1 MTKEN
6 FDVTGMSCSACS
18 ARVEKAVAKI
28 VGAENVSVNLLTNS
42 MQVKFDE
49 AKISVA
55 AIVEAVVNAGSG
67 ASPKKLVPSAK
78 SPVPTR
84 TIDKEISE
92 MRTRLTWSIIFLL
105 PTVYIAMHNM
115 LPLPVPSI
123 VAELFDGRANAVTF
137 AFAQFLLILPIM
149 YLNRKYYVNGFK
161 NLFRGAPNMDSLV
174 GLGSMA
180 AAAFGAFALFRIG
193 QGLGVGNF
201 SLVDEYSRN
210 LYFESAGMIV
220 TLITVGKFFEAR
232 AKGKTSL
239 AVEKLMNLAPKQ
251 ATVLRGGE
259 EFTIAVEDLI
269 VGDEILVK
277 PGESFAA
284 DGIILDGATTI
295 DESAITGESLPV
307 EKNIGDNVTSGTL
320 NKSGFVKFRAARVG
334 GETTISKI
342 IALVEEASSSKAPIA
357 KTADKVAGIFV
368 PAVILISLVAGSFWL
383 VSGASV
389 EFAFSI
395 AVSVLVISCPCALGL
410 ATPVAIMVGTGKGAE
425 NGILI
430 KSGEAL
436 ETAHAINAVVLD
448 KTGTLTEGKPFV
460 TEILLIGT
468 RDEGLGTSSKNL
480 VPTSLV
486 PSPYINFLQI
496 AAALESKSEHP
507 LAEAVTKFAAD
518 KKISLPAA
526 ENFQAVF
533 GKGVRAKINGVEYF
547 AGNENF
553 LTELGFNLE
562 SLREKISALSQEGKT
577 PIIFSDDKKI
587 LGIIAAADVEK
598 KTSAQAVQ
606 EFENLGVDVIMLTGD
621 NERTARAIAQRLGI
635 KKIIAGV
642 LPENKAQAIENLQAQ
657 GKKVAM
663 IGDCINDA
671 PALAKADLGIAIGAG
686 TDVAIES
693 AGAVLVRNDLLDA
706 VSAIKLSRA
715 VMKNIKQNLF
725 WAFFYNVI
733 CIPLAAG
740 IFYPAFGLKLS
751 PMIGAAAMSMSSV
764 CVVLNALRLRYFK
777 VERTKNFDAAPKNFE
792 VRVENL
798 STKIFKE
805 ETQMQKTFKVDGMMC
820 KHCQKHVHDALAK
833 MDGVTDVEVSLEK
846 NSATVTSTKEIS
858 IDDFAKVIDEA
869 GYELIRE

>member
-6 FDVTGMSCSACS
+6 FNVTGMSCSACS
-18 ARVEKAVAKI
+18 ARVEKAVAKL
-28 VGAENVSVNLLTNS
+28 VGADNVSVNLLTNS
-42 MQVKFDE
+42 MQVRFDE
-49 AKISVA
+49 AKISIA
-55 AIVEAVVNAGSG
+55 QIVEAVINAGYG
-67 ASPKKLVPSAK
+67 ASPKKISSAQIK
-78 SPVPTR
+78 TSSER
-84 TIDKEISE
+84 TIDKEISS
-92 MRTRLTWSIIFLL
+92 MQTRLTWSIIFLL

-123 VAELFDGRANAVTF
+123 VVELFDGRANAVTF

-161 NLFRGAPNMDSLV
+161 TLAAGAPNMDSLV
-174 GLGSMA
+174 GLSSMA
-180 AAAFGAFALFRIG
+180 AAMFGAFALFRIG
-193 QGLGVGNF
+193 QGLGAGNLA
-201 SLVDEYSRN
+201 LVDEYSRN

-220 TLITVGKFFEAR
+220 TLITVGKYFEAR
-232 AKGKTSL
+232 AKGKTSQ

-251 ATVLRGGE
+251 ATVLRGGQE
-259 EFTIAVEDLI
+259 ITIAVEELI
-269 VGDEILVK
+269 IGDEVLVK

-307 EKNIGDNVTSGTL
+307 NKTVGDNVTSGTL
-320 NKSGFVKFRAARVG
+320 NKSGFVKFRAAKVG

-342 IALVEEASSSKAPIA
+342 IALVEEASASKAPIA

-368 PAVILISLVAGSFWL
+368 PAVIVIALIAGATWL
-383 VSGASV
+383 ISGASV

-395 AVSVLVISCPCALGL
+395 AVSILVISCPCALGL

-436 ETAHAINAVVLD
+436 ETAHAIDTVVLD

-460 TEILLIGT
+460 TDILTCNVDEKFLLEIAT
-468 RDEGLGTSSKNL
+468 
-480 VPTSLV
+480 
-486 PSPYINFLQI
+486 
-496 AAALESKSEHP
+496 ALESKSEHP
-507 LAEAVTKFAAD
+507 LAEAVVKYSSD
-518 KKISLPAA
+518 KKISPRIA

-533 GKGVRAKINGVEYF
+533 GKGVRAKIDGVECV

-553 LTELGFNLE
+553 LTECGFDLE
-562 SLREKISALSQEGKT
+562 NLREKFSVLANEGKT
-577 PIIFSDDKKI
+577 PIIFADDKKI
-587 LGIIAAADVEK
+587 LGIIAAADAEK
-598 KTSAQAVQ
+598 KTSAQAVK
-606 EFENLGVDVIMLTGD
+606 EFKNLGVNVIMLTGD
-621 NERTARAIAQRLGI
+621 NERTAQAIAKRLDI
-635 KKIIAGV
+635 EKIIAGV
-642 LPENKAQAIENLQAQ
+642 LPENKAQAVENLQSQ

-663 IGDCINDA
+663 IGDGINDA
-671 PALAKADLGIAIGAG
+671 PALAKAELGIAIGAG

-715 VMKNIKQNLF
+715 VMTNIKQNLF

-740 IFYPAFGLKLS
+740 IFYPAFGIKLS

-777 VERTKNFDAAPKNFE
+777 VERSIAFDDAPRSVE
-792 VRVENL
+792 VHVENL
-798 STKIFKE
+798 QTEIFKE
-805 ETQMQKTFKVDGMMC
+805 ATQMQTTFKVDGMMC

-833 MDGVTDVEVSLEK
+833 MDGVTAVEVSLEN
-846 NSATVTSTKEIS
+846 NSATVTATKEIS
-858 IDDFAKVIDEA
+858 IDDFAKVIDDA
-869 GYELIRE
+869 GYELVRD

>member
-18 ARVEKAVAKI
+18 ARVEKAVGKI

-55 AIVEAVVNAGSG
+55 AIIEAVVNAGYG
-67 ASPKKLVPSAK
+67 ASLMRNAQCVMRNESI
-78 SPVPTR
+78 SGR
-84 TIDKEISE
+84 TIDKEISA
-92 MRTRLTWSIIFLL
+92 MRFRLKWSIFFLL
-105 PTVYIAMHNM
+105 PTIYIAMHSM
-115 LPLPVPSI
+115 LPLPVPQIIS
-123 VAELFDGRANAVTF
+123 ELFDGRENAVTF

-161 NLFRGAPNMDSLV
+161 TLAAGAPNMDSLV

-180 AAAFGAFALFRIG
+180 AAMFGAFALFRIG
-193 QGLGVGNF
+193 QGLGAGNF
-201 SLVDEYSRN
+201 QLVDEYSRN

-232 AKGKTSL
+232 AKGKTSQ

-251 ATVLRGGE
+251 ATVFRDGVEVTIPVE
-259 EFTIAVEDLI
+259 ELI
-269 VGDEILVK
+269 IGDEILVK

-320 NKSGFVKFRAARVG
+320 NKSGFVKFRAVKVG

-342 IALVEEASSSKAPIA
+342 ISLVEEASASKAPIA

-368 PAVILISLVAGSFWL
+368 PAVIVIALIAGASWL
-383 VSGASV
+383 ISGASV

-395 AVSVLVISCPCALGL
+395 AVSILVISCPCALGL

-436 ETAHAINAVVLD
+436 ETAHNIDTVVLD

-460 TEILLIGT
+460 TDVLLM
-468 RDEGLGTSSKNL
+468 RNAEGVMRNDLE
-480 VPTSLV
+480 
-486 PSPYINFLQI
+486 NFLSI
-496 AAALESKSEHP
+496 AAAFESRSEHP
-507 LAEAVTKFAAD
+507 LAQAVTDYAA
-518 KKISLPAA
+518 KKIPNSSFLIP
-526 ENFQAVF
+526 NSFKAVF

-547 AGNENF
+547 AGNEKF
-553 LTELGFNLE
+553 LSELGFNLE
-562 SLREKISALSQEGKT
+562 SLQEKISSLTSEGKT
-577 PIIFSDDKKI
+577 PIIFADEKKI
-587 LGIIAAADVEK
+587 LGIIAAADIEK
-598 KTSAQAVQ
+598 KTSAQAVK
-606 EFENLGVDVIMLTGD
+606 EFKNLGVNVIMLTGD
-621 NERTARAIAQRLGI
+621 NERTARTIAQKLGI
-635 KKIIAGV
+635 EKIIAGV
-642 LPENKAQAIENLQAQ
+642 LPENKAQEVEKLQAQ
-657 GKKVAM
+657 NKKVAM
-663 IGDCINDA
+663 IGDGINDA

-715 VMKNIKQNLF
+715 VMTNIKQNLF

-777 VERTKNFDAAPKNFE
+777 VMRNAQCVMRNDNAVE

-798 STKIFKE
+798 QTKIFKE
-805 ETQMQKTFKVDGMMC
+805 ATKMQTTFKVEGMMC

-833 MDGVTDVEVSLEK
+833 MDGVTEVEVSLEN
-846 NSATVTSTKEIS
+846 NSATVTANKEIS
-858 IDDFAKVIDEA
+858 LDDFAKVIDDA
-869 GYELIRE
+869 GYELIRN

>member
-18 ARVEKAVAKI
+18 ARVEKAVGKV

-55 AIVEAVVNAGSG
+55 QIVDAVVNAGYG
-67 ASPKKLVPSAK
+67 ASPKTIRKEELGIRNE
-78 SPVPTR
+78 R

-92 MRTRLTWSIIFLL
+92 MRTRLTWSVIFLL

-115 LPLPVPSI
+115 LPLPVPQI

-161 NLFRGAPNMDSLV
+161 TLLAGAPNMDSLV

-193 QGLGVGNF
+193 QGLGAGDFN
-201 SLVDEYSRN
+201 LIDEYSRN

-239 AVEKLMNLAPKQ
+239 AVEKLMNLAPKK
-251 ATVLRGGE
+251 ATVLRGGAE
-259 EFTIAVEDLI
+259 ITIAVEELVI
-269 VGDEILVK
+269 GDEILVK

-284 DGIILDGATTI
+284 DGIILDGATTV

-307 EKNIGDNVTSGTL
+307 NKVIGDTVTSGTL
-320 NKSGFVKFRAARVG
+320 NKSGFVKFRADKVG

-342 IALVEEASSSKAPIA
+342 IALVEEASASKAPIA
-357 KTADKVAGIFV
+357 KVADKVAGVFV
-368 PAVILISLVAGSFWL
+368 PVVILISLIAGAAWL
-383 VSGASV
+383 ISGASV

-395 AVSVLVISCPCALGL
+395 AVSILVISCPCALGL

-436 ETAHAINAVVLD
+436 ETAHAIDTVVLD

-460 TEILLIGT
+460 TDIITCAVDEKFLL
-468 RDEGLGTSSKNL
+468 E
-480 VPTSLV
+480 
-486 PSPYINFLQI
+486 I

-507 LAEAVTKFAAD
+507 LAEAIRNLELGIRNNYV
-518 KKISLPAA
+518 A
-526 ENFQAVF
+526 EDFQAIF
-533 GKGVRAKINGVEYF
+533 GKGVKGKINGVEYF
-547 AGNENF
+547 AGNEKF
-553 LTELGFNLE
+553 LTELGF
-562 SLREKISALSQEGKT
+562 SLKNISEKISTLANEGKT
-577 PIIFSDDKKI
+577 PIIFASDKKI

-598 KTSAQAVQ
+598 KTSAQAVA
-606 EFENLGVDVIMLTGD
+606 EFKNLGVNVIMLTGD
-621 NERTARAIAQRLGI
+621 NERTAQAIAKRLGI
-635 KKIIAGV
+635 DKIIAGV
-642 LPENKAQAIENLQAQ
+642 LPENKAQEVEKLQAQ

-663 IGDCINDA
+663 IGDGINDA
-671 PALAKADLGIAIGAG
+671 PALAKADLGMAIGAG

-715 VMKNIKQNLF
+715 VMTNIIQRDLHTACGR
-725 WAFFYNVI
+725 AF
-733 CIPLAAG
+733 
-740 IFYPAFGLKLS
+740 LS
-751 PMIGAAAMSMSSV
+751 GVRNKTFADDRRGGNEYV
-764 CVVLNALRLRYFK
+764 KRLR
-777 VERTKNFDAAPKNFE
+777 RA
-792 VRVENL
+792 
-798 STKIFKE
+798 
-805 ETQMQKTFKVDGMMC
+805 
-820 KHCQKHVHDALAK
+820 
-833 MDGVTDVEVSLEK
+833 
-846 NSATVTSTKEIS
+846 
-858 IDDFAKVIDEA
+858 
-869 GYELIRE
+869 

>member
-18 ARVEKAVAKI
+18 ARVEKAVAKL
-28 VGAENVSVNLLTNS
+28 VGADNVSVNLLTNS

-49 AKISVA
+49 AKISIA
-55 AIVEAVVNAGSG
+55 QIVDAVINAGYG
-67 ASPKKLVPSAK
+67 ASPKKISSAQIK
-78 SPVPTR
+78 TSSER

-123 VAELFDGRANAVTF
+123 VVELFDGRANAVTF

-161 NLFRGAPNMDSLV
+161 TLAAGAPNMDSLV

-180 AAAFGAFALFRIG
+180 AAMFGAFALFRIG
-193 QGLGVGNF
+193 QGLGAGNLA
-201 SLVDEYSRN
+201 LVDEYSRN

-220 TLITVGKFFEAR
+220 TLITVGKYFEAR
-232 AKGKTSL
+232 AKGKTSQ

-251 ATVLRGGE
+251 ATVLRGGQE
-259 EFTIAVEDLI
+259 ITIAVEELVI
-269 VGDEILVK
+269 GDEVLVK

-307 EKNIGDNVTSGTL
+307 NKTIGDNVTSGTL
-320 NKSGFVKFRAARVG
+320 NKSGFVKFRAAKVG

-342 IALVEEASSSKAPIA
+342 ITLVEEASASKSPIA

-368 PAVILISLVAGSFWL
+368 PAVIAIALIAGATWL
-383 VSGASV
+383 INGASV

-395 AVSVLVISCPCALGL
+395 AVSILVISCPCALGL

-436 ETAHAINAVVLD
+436 ETAHAIDTVVLD

-460 TEILLIGT
+460 TDILTCGVDEKFLLEIAT
-468 RDEGLGTSSKNL
+468 
-480 VPTSLV
+480 
-486 PSPYINFLQI
+486 
-496 AAALESKSEHP
+496 ALESKSEHP
-507 LAEAVTKFAAD
+507 LAEAVVKYSSD
-518 KKISLPAA
+518 KKISPRIA

-533 GKGVRAKINGVEYF
+533 GKGVRAKIDGVEYI

-553 LTELGFNLE
+553 LTECGFDLE
-562 SLREKISALSQEGKT
+562 NLREKISTLANEGKT
-577 PIIFSDDKKI
+577 PIIFADDKKI

-598 KTSAQAVQ
+598 KTSAQAVK
-606 EFENLGVDVIMLTGD
+606 EFKNLGVNVIMLTGD
-621 NERTARAIAQRLGI
+621 NERTAQAIAKRLGI
-635 KKIIAGV
+635 KKIIADV
-642 LPENKAQAIENLQAQ
+642 LPANKAQAIENLQAQ

-663 IGDCINDA
+663 IGDGINDA
-671 PALAKADLGIAIGAG
+671 PALAKANLGIAIGAG

-715 VMKNIKQNLF
+715 VMTNIKQNLF

-740 IFYPAFGLKLS
+740 IFYPAFGIKLS

-777 VERTKNFDAAPKNFE
+777 VERQLITNHQPLTTK
-792 VRVENL
+792 
-798 STKIFKE
+798 KE
-805 ETQMQKTFKVDGMMC
+805 AIQMQTTFKVDGMMC

-833 MDGVTDVEVSLEK
+833 MDGVTAVEVSLEN
-846 NSATVTSTKEIS
+846 NSATVTATKEIS
-858 IDDFAKVIDEA
+858 LDDFAKVIDDA
-869 GYELIRE
+869 GYELVRG

>member
-1 MTKEN
+1 MIKEN

-28 VGAENVSVNLLTNS
+28 VGADNVSVNLLTNS

-55 AIVEAVVNAGSG
+55 QIIDAVIKAGYG
-67 ASPKKLVPSAK
+67 ASLMRNAQGVMRNEN
-78 SPVPTR
+78 PTR
-84 TIDKEISE
+84 TIDKEIDA
-92 MRTRLTWSIIFLL
+92 MRFRLKWSIIFLF

-115 LPLPVPSI
+115 LPLPVPQIIS
-123 VAELFDGRANAVTF
+123 ELFDGRANAITF

-161 NLFRGAPNMDSLV
+161 TLLAGAPNMDSLV
-174 GLGSMA
+174 GMGSMA

-193 QGLGVGNF
+193 QGMGAGDF
-201 SLVDEYSRN
+201 ALVDEYSRN

-220 TLITVGKFFEAR
+220 TLITVGKYFEAR
-232 AKGKTSL
+232 AKGKTSQ

-259 EFTIAVEDLI
+259 EITIAVEDLI
-269 VGDEILVK
+269 IGDEILVK

-284 DGIILDGATTI
+284 DGIILDGETTI

-307 EKNIGDNVTSGTL
+307 NKTVGDAVTSGTL
-320 NKSGFVKFRAARVG
+320 NKSGFIKFRADKVG

-342 IALVEEASSSKAPIA
+342 ISLVEEASASKAPIA
-357 KTADKVAGIFV
+357 KVADKVAGIFV
-368 PAVILISLVAGSFWL
+368 PAVILIALIAGSCWL
-383 VSGASV
+383 LSGASV

-395 AVSVLVISCPCALGL
+395 AVSILVISCPCALGL

-436 ETAHAINAVVLD
+436 ETAHNIDTVVLD

-460 TEILLIGT
+460 TDIITCAVDEKFLLG
-468 RDEGLGTSSKNL
+468 
-480 VPTSLV
+480 
-486 PSPYINFLQI
+486 I
-496 AAALESKSEHP
+496 ATALESKSEHP
-507 LAEAVTKFAAD
+507 LAEAIRNAQGVMRND
-518 KKISLPAA
+518 YVA
-526 ENFQAVF
+526 ENFQAIF
-533 GKGVRAKINGVEYF
+533 GKGVKAKIDGVECF
-547 AGNENF
+547 AGNEKF
-553 LTELGFNLE
+553 LSELGFNLE
-562 SLREKISALSQEGKT
+562 SLNEKISVLAAEGKT
-577 PIIFSDDKKI
+577 PIIFARGNKI
-587 LGIIAAADVEK
+587 LGVIAAADVEK
-598 KTSAQAVQ
+598 KTSAQAVA
-606 EFENLGVDVIMLTGD
+606 EFKNLGVNVIMLTGD
-621 NERTARAIAQRLGI
+621 NERTAQTIAKRLGI
-635 KKIIAGV
+635 EKIIAGV
-642 LPENKAQAIENLQAQ
+642 LPENKAQEVSKLQAQ

-663 IGDCINDA
+663 IGDGINDA

-715 VMKNIKQNLF
+715 VMTNIKQNLF

-740 IFYPAFGLKLS
+740 IFYPAFGIKLS

-777 VERTKNFDAAPKNFE
+777 TMRNAQGVMRNDNAVE
-792 VRVENL
+792 VRTENL
-798 STKIFKE
+798 NVEIFKE
-805 ETQMQKTFKVDGMMC
+805 EKTMQTTFKVEGMMC
-820 KHCQKHVHDALAK
+820 KHCVKHVHDALAK
-833 MDGVTDVEVSLEK
+833 MDGVTAVEVSLEN
-846 NSATVTSTKEIS
+846 NSATVNATKEIP

-869 GYELIRE
+869 GYELIRN

>member
-18 ARVEKAVAKI
+18 ARVEKAVGKL

-49 AKISVA
+49 AKISIA
-55 AIVEAVVNAGSG
+55 QIVDAVINAGYG
-67 ASPKKLVPSAK
+67 ASPKKISSAQIK
-78 SPVPTR
+78 TSSER
-84 TIDKEISE
+84 TIDKEISS

-123 VAELFDGRANAVTF
+123 ISELFDGRANAVTF

-161 NLFRGAPNMDSLV
+161 TLLAGAPNMDSLV

-180 AAAFGAFALFRIG
+180 AAMFGAFALFRIG
-193 QGLGVGNF
+193 QGLGAGNF
-201 SLVDEYSRN
+201 ALVDEYSRN

-220 TLITVGKFFEAR
+220 TLITVGKYFEAR
-232 AKGKTSL
+232 AKGKTSQ

-251 ATVLRGGE
+251 ATVLRGGQEVTIPVE
-259 EFTIAVEDLI
+259 ELVI
-269 VGDEILVK
+269 GDEVLVK

-307 EKNIGDNVTSGTL
+307 NKTVGDNVTSGTL
-320 NKSGFVKFRAARVG
+320 NKSGFVKFRAAKVG

-342 IALVEEASSSKAPIA
+342 IALVEEASASKAPIA

-368 PAVILISLVAGSFWL
+368 PVVIAIALIAGATWL
-383 VSGASV
+383 ISGASV

-395 AVSVLVISCPCALGL
+395 AVSILVISCPCALGL

-436 ETAHAINAVVLD
+436 ETAHAIDTVVLD

-460 TEILLIGT
+460 TDILTCGV
-468 RDEGLGTSSKNL
+468 DEKK
-480 VPTSLV
+480 
-486 PSPYINFLQI
+486 FLAI
-496 AAALESKSEHP
+496 ATALESKSEHP
-507 LAEAVTKFAAD
+507 LAEAIKGLGINKD
-518 KKISLPAA
+518 YIA

-533 GKGVRAKINGVEYF
+533 GKGVRAKIDGVEYV

-553 LTELGFNLE
+553 LTECGFDLKNI
-562 SLREKISALSQEGKT
+562 SEKISALANEGKT
-577 PIIFSDDKKI
+577 PIIFADDKKI

-598 KTSAQAVQ
+598 KTSAQAVK
-606 EFENLGVDVIMLTGD
+606 EFKNLGVNVIMLTGD
-621 NERTARAIAQRLGI
+621 NERTAQTIAKRLGI

-642 LPENKAQAIENLQAQ
+642 LPDNKAQAIENLQAQ

-663 IGDCINDA
+663 IGDGINDA
-671 PALAKADLGIAIGAG
+671 PALAKADLGIAIGAS

-715 VMKNIKQNLF
+715 VMTNIKQNLF
-725 WAFFYNVI
+725 CAFLFNVI
-733 CIPLAAG
+733 CIPLSAG
-740 IFYPAFGLKLS
+740 ILYPAFGIKLS

-777 VERTKNFDAAPKNFE
+777 IERPLINNQQLLITK
-792 VRVENL
+792 
-798 STKIFKE
+798 KE
-805 ETQMQKTFKVDGMMC
+805 IIQMQTTFKVDGMMC

-833 MDGVTDVEVSLEK
+833 MDGVTAVEVSLEN
-846 NSATVTSTKEIS
+846 NSATVTATKEIS
-858 IDDFAKVIDEA
+858 IDDFAKVIDDA
-869 GYELIRE
+869 GYELVRS

>member
-6 FDVTGMSCSACS
+6 FNVTGMSCSACS
-18 ARVEKAVAKI
+18 ARVEKAVAKL
-28 VGAENVSVNLLTNS
+28 VGADNVSVNLLTNS
-42 MQVKFDE
+42 MQVRFDE
-49 AKISVA
+49 AKISIA
-55 AIVEAVVNAGSG
+55 QIVEAVINAGYG
-67 ASPKKLVPSAK
+67 ASPKKISSAQIK
-78 SPVPTR
+78 TSSER
-84 TIDKEISE
+84 TIDKEISS
-92 MRTRLTWSIIFLL
+92 MQTRLTWSIIFLL

-123 VAELFDGRANAVTF
+123 VVELFDGRANAVTF

-161 NLFRGAPNMDSLV
+161 TLAAGAPNMDSLV
-174 GLGSMA
+174 GLSSMA
-180 AAAFGAFALFRIG
+180 AAMFGAFALFRIG
-193 QGLGVGNF
+193 QGLGAGNLA
-201 SLVDEYSRN
+201 LVDEYSRN

-220 TLITVGKFFEAR
+220 TLITVGKYFEAR
-232 AKGKTSL
+232 AKGKTSQ

-251 ATVLRGGE
+251 ATVLRGGQE
-259 EFTIAVEDLI
+259 VTIAVEELI
-269 VGDEILVK
+269 IGDEVLVK

-307 EKNIGDNVTSGTL
+307 NKTVGDNVTSGTL
-320 NKSGFVKFRAARVG
+320 NKSGFVKFRAAKVG

-342 IALVEEASSSKAPIA
+342 IALVEEASASKAPIA

-368 PAVILISLVAGSFWL
+368 PAVIVIALIAGATWL
-383 VSGASV
+383 ISGASV

-395 AVSVLVISCPCALGL
+395 AVSILVISCPCALGL

-436 ETAHAINAVVLD
+436 ETAHAIDTVVLD

-460 TEILLIGT
+460 TDILTCNVDEKFLLEIAT
-468 RDEGLGTSSKNL
+468 
-480 VPTSLV
+480 
-486 PSPYINFLQI
+486 
-496 AAALESKSEHP
+496 ALESKSEHP
-507 LAEAVTKFAAD
+507 LAEAVVKYSSD
-518 KKISLPAA
+518 KKISPRIA

-533 GKGVRAKINGVEYF
+533 GKGVRAKIDGVECV

-553 LTELGFNLE
+553 LTECGFDLE
-562 SLREKISALSQEGKT
+562 NLREKFSVLANEGKT
-577 PIIFSDDKKI
+577 PIIFADDKKI
-587 LGIIAAADVEK
+587 LGIIAAADAEK
-598 KTSAQAVQ
+598 KTSAQAVK
-606 EFENLGVDVIMLTGD
+606 EFKNLGVNVIMLTGD
-621 NERTARAIAQRLGI
+621 NERTAQAIAKRLNI
-635 KKIIAGV
+635 EKIIAGV
-642 LPENKAQAIENLQAQ
+642 LPENKAQAVENLQSQ

-663 IGDCINDA
+663 IGDGINDA
-671 PALAKADLGIAIGAG
+671 PALAKAELGIAIGAG

-715 VMKNIKQNLF
+715 VMTNIKQNLF

-740 IFYPAFGLKLS
+740 IFYPAFGIKLS

-777 VERTKNFDAAPKNFE
+777 VERSIAFDDAPRSVE
-792 VRVENL
+792 VHVENL
-798 STKIFKE
+798 QTEIFKE
-805 ETQMQKTFKVDGMMC
+805 ATQMQTTFKVDGMMC

-833 MDGVTDVEVSLEK
+833 MDGVTAVEVSLEN
-846 NSATVTSTKEIS
+846 NSATVTATKEIS
-858 IDDFAKVIDEA
+858 IDDFAKVIDDA
-869 GYELIRE
+869 GYELVRD